1 MPKLLLFDVDGTLVL
16 TGGAGERAMNRAFA
30 GLFGIA
36 RGFEGIPMAGRTD
49 PLIVHDALARARID
63 AGDGRVSRFRER
75 YFSLL
80 AEELEVPGPRKG
92 VMPGVRPLLD
102 LLAARPDSFLALLTG
117 NYAEA
122 ARIKLGHFDLWR
134 YFACGAFGDD
144 AAERAQ
150 LVEVAIRRSR
160 ALGAPEV
167 ARCDV
172 IVVGDTLLDVAC
184 AKANGVKAVAVAT
197 GPCRAAQLRESG
209 ADAVF
214 EDLSET
220 SAFLAFIDGD
230 APVQA
235 TGPLL
240 DC

>member
-30 GLFGIA
+30 ELFGIA
-36 RGFEGIPMAGRTD
+36 GGFEGIPMAGRTD

-63 AGDGRVSRFRER
+63 AGDGRVLRFRER

-80 AEELEVPGPRKG
+80 AEELKVPGPRKG

-134 YFACGAFGDD
+134 YFGCGAFGDD

-150 LVEVAIRRSR
+150 LVDVAIHRSR

-167 ARCDV
+167 ARRDV
-172 IVVGDTLLDVAC
+172 IVVGDTPLDVAC

-209 ADAVF
+209 ADVVF

-240 DC
+240 DS